1 MNINSLTLIRMMFE
15 RYSYEKLIACM
26 KTLVTIIKL
35 LILRNFLVLNESHN
49 ILLLV
54 SSTSKIVTPLCFD
67 SCYDEPWYD
76 EEPYL
81 VLPRAHSLPKV
92 PGLRPAA
99 SYAQR

>member
-1 MNINSLTLIRMMFE
+1 M
-15 RYSYEKLIACM
+15 YEDPCNDNKIANT
-26 KTLVTIIKL
+26 K
-35 LILRNFLVLNESHN
+35 NFLSFNESHN